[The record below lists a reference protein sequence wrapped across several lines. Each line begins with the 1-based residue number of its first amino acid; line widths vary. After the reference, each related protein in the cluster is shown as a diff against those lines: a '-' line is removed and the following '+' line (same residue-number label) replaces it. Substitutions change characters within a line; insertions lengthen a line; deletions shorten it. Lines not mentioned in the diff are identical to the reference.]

1 LERAVPSVAAALC
14 LITGDRTEATIA
26 RSVFVFE
33 TNALETAGDGGTL
46 YGRDAAPLMTA
57 RLIRF
62 VRAFLAKVAPPEG
75 GTPVSPAD
83 ALAQVAALPD
93 ADPVVL
99 RLMVA
104 ALGLLPTGTVVELTT
119 GEWAVVVGV
128 SSGAAPHRPRIRV
141 VTDAR
146 GHSLDIPADVDLA
159 DPGLEGLVISRVIPP
174 ELARFNTTSALSAL
188 D

>member
-1 LERAVPSVAAALC
+1 LV
-14 LITGDRTEATIA
+14 TGDRTEATIA

-33 TNALETAGDGGTL
+33 TNALETALDGGTL

-57 RLIRF
+57 LLIRV
-62 VRAFLAKVAPPEG
+62 VRAYIAKVAPPEG
-75 GTPVSPAD
+75 GTALSPAD
-83 ALAQVAALPD
+83 ALAEIATLPD

-99 RLMVA
+99 RLVVA
-104 ALGLLPTGTVVELTT
+104 ALGLLPTGTVVELAT

-128 SSGAAPHRPRIRV
+128 SSGGAPHRPCIRL

-146 GHSLDIPADVDLA
+146 GHSLSTPTDLDLA
-159 DPGLEGLVISRVIPP
+159 DPGLEGVVISRVIPP
-174 ELARFNTTSALSAL
+174 ESARFNTTRALTAL